1 MTKLSTTASL
11 PGHLK
16 VRLSYT
22 TKIPVSEAAL
32 TMKDTLSVPGPYHE
46 DVWVLLPN
54 NSVYTSMEAFQR
66 PFQALKDAHI
76 VPEDAKLI
84 GFGVTSPLLELNV
97 LAYVIPEATLEP
109 RSA

>member
-1 MTKLSTTASL
+1 MTQLTTTAAL
-11 PGHLK
+11 PGHIK

-22 TKIPVSEAAL
+22 TKATVSEAAL
-32 TMKDTLSVPGPYHE
+32 TLKDTLSVPGPYHE

-54 NSVYTSMEAFQR
+54 NTVYTRTESFQK
-66 PFQALKDAHI
+66 PFQVLKDARI
-76 VPEDAKLI
+76 VPQDAKLV
-84 GFGVTSPLLELNV
+84 GFGITSPLLELNV